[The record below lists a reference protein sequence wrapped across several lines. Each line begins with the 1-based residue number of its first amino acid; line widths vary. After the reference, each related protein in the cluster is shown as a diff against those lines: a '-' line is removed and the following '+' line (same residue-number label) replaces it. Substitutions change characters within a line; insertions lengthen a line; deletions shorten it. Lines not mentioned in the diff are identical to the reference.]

1 MIKKIGFYIVLFVS
15 LFSLIACKQTDSK
28 TENGKKAVQVLKNY
42 YKEQHNQSEDV
53 SNSLINYYV
62 WENNNNYY
70 VLAVS
75 VGGYDKVVV
84 DVDKNEFV
92 DVPLNEKSI
101 EQVIFEKYKEQK
113 ISPDY
118 QEVNTSDVRASL
130 KSYMRENE

>member
-1 MIKKIGFYIVLFVS
+1 MIKKIRVFVVLF
-15 LFSLIACKQTDSK
+15 FSLIFLVACKQTDTK
-28 TENGKKAVQVLKNY
+28 AENGKKAVQVLKNY

-84 DVDKNEFV
+84 DVSKNEFV
-92 DVPLNEKSI
+92 DIPLSEKSI
-101 EQVIFEKYKEQK
+101 EQVINEKYKEQK
-113 ISPDY
+113 ILPDY
-118 QEVNTSDVRASL
+118 QEVNTNDVRASL

>member
-1 MIKKIGFYIVLFVS
+1 MIKKIRVFVVLF
-15 LFSLIACKQTDSK
+15 LSLIFLVACKQTDSK

-92 DVPLNEKSI
+92 DIPINEKSI

>member
-92 DVPLNEKSI
+92 DVPINEKSI

>member
-1 MIKKIGFYIVLFVS
+1 MKKKIGFYIVLFLS
-15 LFSLIACKQTDSK
+15 LFSLIACKQTDKK

-42 YKEQHNQSEDV
+42 YKEQHKQSEDV
-53 SNSLINYYV
+53 SNSLINFYV

-84 DVDKNEFV
+84 DVEKKEFV
-92 DVPLNEKSI
+92 DIPLTEKSI

-113 ISPDY
+113 VLPDY
-118 QEVNTSDVRASL
+118 QEVNTTDIRASL

>member
-1 MIKKIGFYIVLFVS
+1 MIKKIGLFIVLFIS

-28 TENGKKAVQVLKNY
+28 AENGKKAVQVLKKY

-53 SNSLINYYV
+53 SNSSINYYV

-70 VLAVS
+70 ILAVS

-92 DVPLNEKSI
+92 DVPLSEKSI
-101 EQVIFEKYKEQK
+101 EQVISEKYKEQK
-113 ISPDY
+113 ILPDY
-118 QEVNTSDVRASL
+118 QEVNTTDVRASL

>member
-1 MIKKIGFYIVLFVS
+1 MIKKIGLFIVLFIS

-28 TENGKKAVQVLKNY
+28 AENGKKAVQVLKKY

-53 SNSLINYYV
+53 SNSSINYYV

-70 VLAVS
+70 ILAVS

-92 DVPLNEKSI
+92 DVPLSEKSI
-101 EQVIFEKYKEQK
+101 EQVISEKYKEQK

-118 QEVNTSDVRASL
+118 QEVNTTDVRASL

>member
-1 MIKKIGFYIVLFVS
+1 MIKKIRVFVVLF
-15 LFSLIACKQTDSK
+15 LSLIFLVACKQTDIK

-92 DVPLNEKSI
+92 DVPINEKSI

>member
-1 MIKKIGFYIVLFVS
+1 MIKKIRVFVVLF
-15 LFSLIACKQTDSK
+15 LSLIFLVACKQTDSK
-28 TENGKKAVQVLKNY
+28 AENGKKAVQVLKKY

-53 SNSLINYYV
+53 SNSSINYYV

-70 VLAVS
+70 ILAVS

-92 DVPLNEKSI
+92 DVPLSEKSI
-101 EQVIFEKYKEQK
+101 EQVISEKYKEQK
-113 ISPDY
+113 ILPDY
-118 QEVNTSDVRASL
+118 QEVNTTDVRASL